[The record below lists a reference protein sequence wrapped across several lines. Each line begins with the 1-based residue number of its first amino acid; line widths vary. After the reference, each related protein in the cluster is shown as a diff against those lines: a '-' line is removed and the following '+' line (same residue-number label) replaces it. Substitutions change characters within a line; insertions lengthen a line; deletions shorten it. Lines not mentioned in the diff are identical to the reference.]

1 MSIFEEMGFPA
12 IDSKDALLSEQV
24 AYNIAMAY
32 SLLAKKIAKEYQQ
45 FGLTPAKINVLMIL
59 RHIGKEDG
67 LQQNDISAKLIVTGS
82 NTTGLIDRLE
92 SEGLVERFK
101 IKDRRVN
108 KVRITKKGIDLVEKV
123 WPLHLKR
130 TEETVQALTKPE
142 MLTLVGLI
150 TKLRKGMQSK

>member
-12 IDSKDALLSEQV
+12 IKSKDALLSEQV

-32 SLLAKKIAKEYQQ
+32 TLLAKKIAKEYKE
-45 FGLTPAKINVLMIL
+45 FSLTPAKINVLMIL
-59 RHIGKEDG
+59 RHIGKEEG

-101 IKDRRVN
+101 VKDRRVN

-130 TEETVQALTKPE
+130 TEEAVGSLTKSE
-142 MLTLVGLI
+142 MLSLVELL
-150 TKLRKGMQSK
+150 TKLRKGLQTK